1 MLVMRG
7 DPELDK
13 TALLG
18 THLEQ
23 GADRG
28 QRDLGAMVIAVNLWM
43 NQPGGHAQPD
53 SRITSVN
60 VWQRRDACVPR
71 VPPGGCPRHRPASAV
86 GVRS

>member
-28 QRDLGAMVIAVNLWM
+28 QRGLRGH
-43 NQPGGHAQPD
+43 GGDRGELVDEPAGRHAQPD

-60 VWQRRDACVPR
+60 VWQRRDARVPR
-71 VPPGGCPRHRPASAV
+71 VLQGGCPQASP
-86 GVRS
+86 R